1 MNSKKN
7 STSVLLII
15 LSLSMLVGTI
25 ANVYCGYLNFTDYQP
40 DSFNPSS
47 FWDWLSIISKG
58 FVLVFLYIIFRKSSN
73 NYAKYLWLTFL
84 IALTFDS
91 LLNIVF
97 NWSASF
103 RHKISAIENGVLFFI
118 MLIFLYLYQ
127 KYKFNVFGDAEG

>member
-7 STSVLLII
+7 STLFFLII
-15 LSLSMLVGTI
+15 LSLSMLAGTI
-25 ANVYCGYLNFTDYQP
+25 ANVYCVYLNPTDYQP

-58 FVLVFLYIIFRKSSN
+58 FVLVLLYTFFRMSSN

-84 IALTFDS
+84 IALAFDS
-91 LLNIVF
+91 LLDIVF

-103 RHKISAIENGVLFFI
+103 RYKISAIENGLLFFI

-127 KYKFNVFGDAEG
+127 KYKFNLFEGDEG